1 MRQMVFQLL
10 HFLQGHILCFS
21 VLQQTSNI
29 KHIIQVSLD
38 LHRQLI
44 TLCVLGFLEGNTG
57 DFLMFY
63 HVVTCEFNNISK
75 RLYD

>member
-1 MRQMVFQLL
+1 MKGSKYGSYMRQMFFQLI

-21 VLQQTSNI
+21 ILQQTSNI

-44 TLCVLGFLEGNTG
+44 TLRVLGFLKETQG
-57 DFLMFY
+57 
-63 HVVTCEFNNISK
+63 IS
-75 RLYD
+75 